1 MTLDSE
7 RALAPLRVQTSEV
20 GKPVGHATVTQ
31 DRKAI
36 QQAGEYFGAV
46 LLSNSSGAATAA
58 FYDGHDT
65 SGDLIDYLATSGAS
79 TAARS
84 FSPRGVRLLYGL
96 YVDLGSN
103 VSKCSV
109 FYEPPAAERS

>member
-1 MTLDSE
+1 MTLEGE
-7 RALAPLRVQTSEV
+7 RDLAPSRVPTASV
-20 GKPVGHATVTQ
+20 DRPVGHARVTQ

-36 QQAGEYFGAV
+36 QQAGVYHGAV
-46 LLSNSSGAATAA
+46 LLSDASGAATAA

-65 SGDLIDYLATSGAS
+65 TGELIDYLATSGAT

-84 FSPRGVRLLYGL
+84 FAARGIRLLYGL

-103 VSKCSV
+103 VSRCTV
-109 FYEPPAAERS
+109 FFDPAAAERQ

>member
-1 MTLDSE
+1 MTLESE
-7 RALAPLRVQTSEV
+7 REVGPLRVPTAGV
-20 GKPVGHATVTQ
+20 GRPVGHATVTQ

-46 LLSNSSGAATAA
+46 LLSTSGGAATAA
-58 FYDGHDT
+58 FYDGHDAT
-65 SGDLIDYLATSGAS
+65 GDLIDYLATSGAS

-84 FSPRGVRLLYGL
+84 FASRGVRLLYGL

-109 FYEPPAAERS
+109 FFDPAAAERQ

>member
-1 MTLDSE
+1 MVQESE
-7 RALAPLRVQTSEV
+7 RELAPFRLPVQEV
-20 GKPVGHATVTQ
+20 QRPVGHGRVTA

-36 QQAGEYFGAV
+36 PQAGLYFGAV
-46 LLSNSSGAATAA
+46 LLSDGVGAATAA

-65 SGDLIDYLATSGAS
+65 TGELIDYLATSGAS

-84 FSPRGVRLLYGL
+84 FATRAVRLLYGL

-103 VSKCSV
+103 VSRCTV
-109 FYEPPAAERS
+109 FYDPPAAERQ